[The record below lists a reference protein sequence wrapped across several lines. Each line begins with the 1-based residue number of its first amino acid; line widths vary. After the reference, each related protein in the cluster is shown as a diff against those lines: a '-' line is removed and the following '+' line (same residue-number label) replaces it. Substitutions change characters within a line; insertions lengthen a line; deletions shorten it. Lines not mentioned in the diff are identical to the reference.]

1 VGHKFIFI
9 KKGKGKYMERR
20 RSKRIKVNL
29 KAERI
34 SCTDNCSVFI
44 EDLSESGISML
55 TTKAKNNNYVP
66 GNEIDLELE
75 LLTGETI
82 YLNCNVKWAY
92 DNSPEDP
99 TNHVGLEII
108 EPPNTYMEF
117 LKTLH

>member
-1 VGHKFIFI
+1 
-9 KKGKGKYMERR
+9 MERR

-55 TTKAKNNNYVP
+55 TTNTKKKNYVT
-66 GNEIDLELE
+66 GTEIDLELE
-75 LLTGETI
+75 LSTGETMN
-82 YLNCNVKWAY
+82 LNCNVKWAY

-99 TNHVGLEII
+99 TNHVGLEIVD
-108 EPPNTYMEF
+108 PPHKYMEF

>member
-1 VGHKFIFI
+1 
-9 KKGKGKYMERR
+9 MERR

-55 TTKAKNNNYVP
+55 TTNTKKKNYAP
-66 GNEIDLELE
+66 GTEIDLELE
-75 LLTGETI
+75 LSTGETMN
-82 YLNCNVKWAY
+82 LNCNVKWAY

-99 TNHVGLEII
+99 TNHVGLEIVD
-108 EPPNTYMEF
+108 PPHKYMEF

>member
-1 VGHKFIFI
+1 
-9 KKGKGKYMERR
+9 MERR

-44 EDLSESGISML
+44 EDLSKSGISML
-55 TTKAKNNNYVP
+55 TTNTKKKNYVP
-66 GNEIDLELE
+66 GTEIDLELE
-75 LLTGETI
+75 LSTGETMN
-82 YLNCNVKWAY
+82 LNCNVKWAY

-99 TNHVGLEII
+99 TNHVGLEIVD
-108 EPPNTYMEF
+108 PPHKYMEF

>member
-1 VGHKFIFI
+1 
-9 KKGKGKYMERR
+9 MERR
-20 RSKRIKVNL
+20 RSKRIKVHL

-55 TTKAKNNNYVP
+55 TTNTKKKNYVP
-66 GNEIDLELE
+66 GTEIDLELE
-75 LLTGETI
+75 LSTGETMN
-82 YLNCNVKWAY
+82 LNCNVKWAY

-99 TNHVGLEII
+99 TNHVGLEIVD
-108 EPPNTYMEF
+108 PPHKYMEF

>member
-1 VGHKFIFI
+1 
-9 KKGKGKYMERR
+9 MERR

-55 TTKAKNNNYVP
+55 TTNTKKKNYVP
-66 GNEIDLELE
+66 GTEIDLELE
-75 LLTGETI
+75 LSTGETMN
-82 YLNCNVKWAY
+82 LNCNVKWAY

-99 TNHVGLEII
+99 TNHVGLEIVD
-108 EPPNTYMEF
+108 PPNKYMEF
-117 LKTLH
+117 LETLH